1 MVTILADGIAYG
13 ALLFLLA
20 LGLSVTMGVMNV
32 VNLAHGVFAMAG
44 GYVAALAMER
54 WGLPFPATLP
64 LAFLAAALLGAV
76 LERVLYRR
84 LYARSHLDQVLA
96 TVGLVFVASAAVD
109 VALGAQTRQIDLPAW
124 LRGRIDLPGGSVGTY
139 RLFVAACCLGLA
151 AALQLVLSRTRFGAR
166 LRAAVDDP
174 QVARAM
180 GIPVGRVF
188 ALAFAAGSGL
198 AGLGGALGADMLG
211 VDPTFPVR
219 MMVYFLI
226 VVAVGGSGSIAGP
239 LAAAMVLGIA
249 DVAGKYWLP
258 QFGPFMLY
266 AVMVAL
272 LVARPRG
279 LGGVQA
285 TR

>member
-54 WGLPFPATLP
+54 GGFPFLATLP
-64 LAFLAAALLGAV
+64 LAFLAAGVLGAV
-76 LERVLYRR
+76 LERVLYAR
-84 LYARSHLDQVLA
+84 LYRRNHLDQVLA
-96 TVGLVFVASAAVD
+96 TVGLVFVASAVVD
-109 VALGAQTRQIDLPAW
+109 VALGAQTRQIALPDW
-124 LRGRIDLPGGSVGTY
+124 LRGRLDIPGGSIGTY
-139 RLFVAACCLGLA
+139 RLFVACVCLALA
-151 AALQLVLSRTRFGAR
+151 AALQLALSRTRFGAR

-188 ALAFAAGSGL
+188 ALAFAGGSGL
-198 AGLGGALGADMLG
+198 AGLGGALGADMIG
-211 VDPTFPVR
+211 VDPSFPVR

-239 LAAAMVLGIA
+239 LAAAMILGVA

-258 QFGPFMLY
+258 QYGPFVLY

-279 LGGVQA
+279 LGSVQV

>member
-1 MVTILADGIAYG
+1 MVTVLADGIAYG

-32 VNLAHGVFAMAG
+32 VNLAHGVFAMTG

-54 WGLPFPATLP
+54 GGIPFLATLP
-64 LAFLAAALLGAV
+64 LAFAAAALLGVV
-76 LERVLYRR
+76 LERVLYSR
-84 LYARSHLDQVLA
+84 LYHRSHLDQVLA
-96 TVGLVFVASAAVD
+96 TVGLVFVASAVAD
-109 VALGAQTRQIDLPAW
+109 VALGAQTRQIALPDW
-124 LRGRIDLPGGSVGTY
+124 LRGRAELPGGSVGAY
-139 RLFVAACCLGLA
+139 RLFVAACCLALA
-151 AALQLVLSRTRFGAR
+151 ASLHLVLSRTRFGAR

-198 AGLGGALGADMLG
+198 AGLGGALGADMIG
-211 VDPTFPVR
+211 VDPSFPVR
-219 MMVYFLI
+219 MMVWFLI
-226 VVAVGGSGSIAGP
+226 VVAVGGSRSIAGP
-239 LAAAMVLGIA
+239 LAAAMILGIA
-249 DVAGKYWLP
+249 DVSGKYWLP
-258 QFGPFMLY
+258 QVGPFVLY

-279 LGGVQA
+279 LGAAQVS
-285 TR
+285 R